1 MACRVLNTRARAW
14 AKLRP
19 TASSKIISLRR
30 MLFRNTLYAL
40 NPTERFF

>member
-1 MACRVLNTRARAW
+1 MARRVLNTNARAW

-19 TASSKIISLRR
+19 TPDSRIISLRR

-40 NPTERFF
+40 NPH